1 MDSAMNTI
9 ELDVSVDTDLM
20 SPGQLE
26 SFLRKLKE
34 LLCTG
39 ALTHV
44 RTQGTLVTSIDFDQL
59 NESGP
64 WPDIIDEEFV
74 DAQGRRFHLFVDS
87 YHGAG
92 GKWARSDTE

>member
-1 MDSAMNTI
+1 MNTI
-9 ELDVSVDTDLM
+9 DFDISVDTDLT
-20 SPGQLE
+20 SPDQLE

-34 LLCTG
+34 LLRAG
-39 ALTHV
+39 ALTHA
-44 RTQGTLVTSIDFDQL
+44 RPQGTLVTSVDFDQL

-64 WPDIIDEEFV
+64 WPDVIDEEFV

-92 GKWARSDTE
+92 GKWASSDTD